1 MPRLCSESSR
11 SYPGRSVSH
20 AVSLSHGSSRL
31 GPNRGT
37 KVQAS
42 SVAVARVREKLFNHK
57 WTCRIPYFRAEQ
69 AVSYLFYQRPAVSLI

>member
-11 SYPGRSVSH
+11 PYPGRSVSL

-42 SVAVARVREKLFNHK
+42 SVAVADDESFRNH
-57 WTCRIPYFRAEQ
+57 E
-69 AVSYLFYQRPAVSLI
+69 